1 MTTELI
7 AKLEAGSGADQELE
21 ARILCAIAAPSG
33 AYVEQSRF
41 NGRWCIYHG
50 EHNGRQTM
58 WEDRK
63 WGNQIRWNVTE
74 SLDAALSLVEKMLPG
89 AFYHM
94 AKGKLQ
100 ATEPM
105 FGAQILFGSEEIL
118 GEAEHNGS
126 LPRAL
131 LIALLR
137 SLETRKDGKP

>member
-7 AKLEAGSGADQELE
+7 ARLENGSGTDQELE

-50 EHNGRQTM
+50 EHNGQQTL

-63 WGNQIRWNVTE
+63 WGNQIRWNITE

-89 AFYHM
+89 WMWRIEQSSHRYACLWKSFETGY
-94 AKGKLQ
+94 
-100 ATEPM
+100 T
-105 FGAQILFGSEEIL
+105 
-118 GEAEHNGS
+118 AEGIHES
-126 LPRAL
+126 SVSRAV